1 MAEMGHWFVVSGFT
15 CSNFRTWGKRM
26 KLDAIFSFGTAIV
39 ADAVTLFG
47 VIDPAIAG
55 ILKEF
60 ATIMALL
67 GTALHLDGK

>member
-1 MAEMGHWFVVSGFT
+1 
-15 CSNFRTWGKRM
+15 M